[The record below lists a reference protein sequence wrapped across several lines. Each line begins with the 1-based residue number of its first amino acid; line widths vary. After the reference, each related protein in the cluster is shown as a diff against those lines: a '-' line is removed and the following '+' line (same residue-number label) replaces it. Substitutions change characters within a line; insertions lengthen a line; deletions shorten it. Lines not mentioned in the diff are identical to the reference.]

1 MRELK
6 FLLPFDHTSLA
17 HAVHNRVRSDLMGQ
31 FAGYSEYAGKGNWR
45 DPKTGKEYPEDHILY
60 CVIAEKKHGLAF
72 RHIAIGAAEALS
84 QTSLVLCGF
93 HGEWEL
99 IDLP

>member
-17 HAVHNRVRSDLMGQ
+17 HAVHNKVRSDLMGQ
-31 FAGYSEYAGKGNWR
+31 FGGYSEYAGKGNWR

-60 CVIAEKKHGLAF
+60 CVMAHENDCLFSGV
-72 RHIAIGAAEALS
+72 AIRAAEALS
-84 QTSLVLCGF
+84 QKSLALCGF